1 MCSLWIYCLTIAVQH
16 VFLKL
21 NGFKQQTFIF
31 HDFLGQEFRQGAIG
45 RIFLCSVMFKI
56 SGKINALSLTFSDQL
71 CLSTVGQWEH
81 PCGLIFITTWQ
92 LGPPPPVFQETA
104 KWKAQCL
111 LWPSLEIIGYL
122 HILLIWAVSKV
133 VFWFSHCSCVRL
145 FATPWTAGHQASLSF
160 TNSRSLLILMSVESM
175 MSSNHLILSPPSPP
189 ALNLSKHQDLFQWVS
204 SSR

>member
-81 PCGLIFITTWQ
+81 PCGLRFITTWQ

-111 LWPSLEIIGYL
+111 LWPSLERYTA
-122 HILLIWAVSKV
+122 LLLQPHPDPRGEDMDSTYQWKE
-133 VFWFSHCSCVRL
+133 C
-145 FATPWTAGHQASLSF
+145 Q
-160 TNSRSLLILMSVESM
+160 RS
-175 MSSNHLILSPPSPP
+175 
-189 ALNLSKHQDLFQWVS
+189 
-204 SSR
+204 